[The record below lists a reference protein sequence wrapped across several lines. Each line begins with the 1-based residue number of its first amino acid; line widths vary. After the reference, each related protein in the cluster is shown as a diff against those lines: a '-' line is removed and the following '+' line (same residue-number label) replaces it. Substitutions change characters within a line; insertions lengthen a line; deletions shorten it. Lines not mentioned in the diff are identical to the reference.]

1 MPVACLPLRLP
12 ECRRFFPGLARVCGE
27 CRR

>member
-12 ECRRFFPGLARVCGE
+12 ECRRSFPGLAHARGE
-27 CRR
+27 CHR

>member
-12 ECRRFFPGLARVCGE
+12 ERRRSFPGLARVRGE
-27 CRR
+27 CHR